1 VAELRPNRGGTARA
15 RPFGRALALSL
26 RVCALAAAAGIAAG
40 AAAAVGGPVEGTR
53 TQPALVVAVGFDGAV
68 RPGAPTP
75 VDVQTPP
82 MPSDGAAQVVIE
94 TTALTPQTGRAVVS
108 TVVPFRAVTGVVE
121 RLRVP
126 IVIQDVRRPLR
137 VRVMLGGRRIA
148 AAAIPFDPARVAGR
162 MVVLV
167 SDTQAGLGVLRDIDE
182 RAVDAYVAPGA
193 LPGRWQEYAGVDL
206 VVLRDVDP
214 ARLSDAQ
221 RDALVT
227 WVRLGG
233 RLVVIARPG
242 RGPLPAFLLPVL
254 PARLGTAGVL
264 GNSDDLAA
272 KYGAALPAGPIAAV
286 ALLPR
291 PRAEVVRAGGRP
303 VVAAAAAGDGYA
315 SVWGIDPTTG
325 PLADW
330 PGRQRLWGEALGAPV
345 PALVDP
351 SVLGERLSPR
361 IPVDRRLHILAGL
374 LIALYVGGLA
384 IVRRRRPTAAG
395 AAAGAVAAA
404 LAVAVFANLAASAR
418 ARSTALTQV
427 AVLQQARDAP
437 AARVLVVAA
446 AAVPYGGPVTVLAP
460 AGTVAAPVTMIG
472 DLSIQWRE
480 EAAVLAG
487 RVRPDLPWVFQALA
501 AVPLSASA
509 RYDAGTETLST
520 DLGTAGLR
528 DAGLWWHGFVYG
540 LGDVPAGQTTRRIAG
555 GGWRRAAEIVAD
567 DASPARFFRAPD
579 NQAPGGI
586 VQLPHPVLVGR
597 WPGRAP
603 AFALAAGLRSGGE
616 EPQDTI
622 LIVPVDG
629 PPPQVPRSEP

>member
-1 VAELRPNRGGTARA
+1 M
-15 RPFGRALALSL
+15 
-26 RVCALAAAAGIAAG
+26 
-40 AAAAVGGPVEGTR
+40 
-53 TQPALVVAVGFDGAV
+53 
-68 RPGAPTP
+68 P

-82 MPSDGAAQVVIE
+82 MPSDGTAQVVIE

-148 AAAIPFDPARVAGR
+148 AAAIPFAPARVAGR
-162 MVVLV
+162 LVVLV

-214 ARLSDAQ
+214 ARLSDGQ

-242 RGPLPAFLLPVL
+242 RGPLPGFLLPVL
-254 PARLGTAGVL
+254 PAHLGAAGVL

-286 ALLPR
+286 ALVPR

-303 VVAAAAAGDGYA
+303 VVASSAAGDGYA

-325 PLADW
+325 PLSDW
-330 PGRQRLWGEALGAPV
+330 AGRQRLWGEALGAPV

-351 SVLGERLSPR
+351 SVLAERLSPR

-374 LIALYVGGLA
+374 LIALYVGGVA
-384 IVRRRRPTAAG
+384 IVRRRRPTPAG
-395 AAAGAVAAA
+395 AAAGVVAAT

-446 AAVPYGGPVTVLAP
+446 AAVPYGGPITTFAP
-460 AGTVAAPVTMIG
+460 AGTVAAPVTVIG
-472 DLSIQWRE
+472 DLSIQWRD

-509 RYDAGTETLST
+509 RYDAGTDTLSA
-520 DLGTAGLR
+520 DLGAAGMR

-540 LGDVPAGQTTRRIAG
+540 LGDLAAGQTTRRITG
-555 GGWRRAAEIVAD
+555 GGWRRAAEIVAN

-579 NQAPGGI
+579 SQAPGII
-586 VQLPHPVLVGR
+586 VQLAHPVLVGR

-603 AFALAAGLRSGGE
+603 AFALAAGLQSGAE

-622 LIVPVDG
+622 LVVPVDG

>member
-1 VAELRPNRGGTARA
+1 MAELRPKRGGAARA
-15 RPFGRALALSL
+15 RPFGRALALSP
-26 RVCALAAAAGIAAG
+26 RVCALVAVWAIAVAPAPVETAAAGTGATAG
-40 AAAAVGGPVEGTR
+40 
-53 TQPALVVAVGFDGAV
+53 LVVAVGFDGAV
-68 RPGAPTP
+68 RPGTPAP

-82 MPSDGAAQVVIE
+82 MPGDGAAQVIIE
-94 TTALTPQTGRAVVS
+94 TTALTPRTGRAVVS
-108 TVVPFRAVTGVVE
+108 TVVPFRAVAGVVE

-137 VRVMLGGRRIA
+137 VRVMLDGRRIA

-162 MVVLV
+162 LVVLV
-167 SDTQAGLGVLRDIDE
+167 SDTRAGLGVLREIDE

-193 LPGRWQEYAGVDL
+193 LPGRWQEYASVDL

-254 PARLGTAGVL
+254 PAHLGAAGVL
-264 GNSDDLAA
+264 GHADDLAA

-286 ALLPR
+286 ALVPR
-291 PRAEVVRAGGRP
+291 PRVEVVRAGGRP
-303 VVAAAAAGDGYA
+303 VIASAAAGDGYV
-315 SVWGIDPTTG
+315 SVWGIDPTAA

-330 PGRQRLWGEALGAPV
+330 AGRLRLWSEALGAPV

-351 SVLGERLSPR
+351 SVLADRLSPR
-361 IPVDRRLHILAGL
+361 IPVDRRLHIVAGL

-384 IVRRRRPTAAG
+384 IVRRRRPTLAG
-395 AAAGAVAAA
+395 AAAGVVAAA
-404 LAVAVFANLAASAR
+404 LAVVVFANLAASAR

-446 AAVPYGGPVTVLAP
+446 AAVPYGGPIAALAP
-460 AGTVAAPVTMIG
+460 PGTVAAPVTMIG
-472 DLSIQWRE
+472 DLSVQWRNE
-480 EAAVLAG
+480 TAVLAG
-487 RVRPDLPWVFQALA
+487 QVRPDLPWVFQALA
-501 AVPLSASA
+501 AIPLSASA
-509 RYDAGTETLST
+509 RFDAGAETLSA
-520 DLGTAGLR
+520 DLGPAGLR
-528 DAGLWWHGFVYG
+528 HAGLWWHGFVYAV
-540 LGDVPAGQTTRRIAG
+540 GDLPAGQSTRRIAG

-579 NQAPGGI
+579 SQAPGVI
-586 VQLPHPVLVGR
+586 AQLAHPVLVGR
-597 WPGRAP
+597 WPGRPP
-603 AFALAAGLRSGGE
+603 AFALVAGPRSGGQE
-616 EPQDTI
+616 LQDTI
-622 LIVPVDG
+622 LVIPVDG
-629 PPPQVPRSEP
+629 PPPQVPRNEP